1 MVFVNVSIIVWYQ
14 CVEKWIDFQSQIFF
28 AISVVVFDIIAFLSL
43 YEDCP
48 RYLAAWRHF
57 DSQRRKEDS
66 YERPQR
72 RMMLSE
78 AAWLLSHVASIL
90 FAAVEISESGSNES
104 LAKTCDYDNF
114 MSQHIEL
121 TSV

>member
-1 MVFVNVSIIVWYQ
+1 MVRSEFGTILFQMIFINVSIIVWYR
-14 CVEKWIDFQSQIFF
+14 CVEKWIDFQSEYFF
-28 AISVVVFDIIAFLSL
+28 AISVVVFDIIAILSL
-43 YEDCP
+43 YEDIP
-48 RYLAAWRHF
+48 RYLAAWRHI

-104 LAKTCDYDNF
+104 LAKTCD
-114 MSQHIEL
+114 
-121 TSV
+121 